1 LIGSGAGT
9 LWRRHFRYASI
20 KKEEPDMRTAIVAAL
35 MFFLGVTAGCAGNPM
50 SSQADQCESGLRA
63 AYKELDFAKA
73 AGFSGTVEY
82 SKAVGLLTAAKVQQE
97 FGKYPNCIDKVRRAR
112 AYILKSREAK

>member
-1 LIGSGAGT
+1 
-9 LWRRHFRYASI
+9 
-20 KKEEPDMRTAIVAAL
+20 MRTSTLAVLTLFVAAA
-35 MFFLGVTAGCAGNPM
+35 AGCAGNPT

-97 FGKYPNCIDKVRRAR
+97 FGKYPNCIEKVHRAR
-112 AYILKSREAK
+112 AYIFKSREKK